1 MNNRR
6 SFLKRAGVL
15 AVAARSRAADQTADS
30 IVIQNAEVRLIIS
43 SNGIAQSLV
52 HKPSGQECLAKSPVP
67 VFSVTQLRPYDN
79 ELQLSFPAKPKEFPV
94 ENVRME
100 GDRLLVRFALVGYD
114 AVIRLKIT
122 ESYIGFTLESLT
134 YKLDTSLRTKRSTP
148 LDEAVFLQ
156 LPVRNRKN
164 FGEWL
169 NVMWD
174 DAIAVNLLATGP
186 STRIDSET
194 RDDHRILRAGAVDSV
209 QMEGVG
215 AALVT
220 TSTSRL
226 LDRIAKVE
234 EDFGL
239 PRGVESRR
247 NKTYSESYY
256 ELLTTSPQE
265 LDQHIRYA
273 KMAGLRTMDVYYR
286 IFAST
291 AGHFT
296 IRPEFPNGLP
306 DVRRMVNRIKQ
317 AGILPGIHIH
327 YNKADKTDSYVSPR
341 PDPRLNLAA
350 SFTLKKQ
357 LDAVA
362 VTIEVEESPH
372 DCPMD
377 EGRRILKIQDE
388 LISYERY
395 TVRPPYQFIGCQRAF
410 LETRPASYIPGTR
423 VGLLDVDTWPIFV
436 RFTQDTDIQEEVAT
450 RLGEIYRAA
459 GFKFVYFDGAEDVPG
474 PQYWY
479 TVSRAQWLVYQALRP
494 SPVFA
499 EGACKSH
506 FSWHILTRGNAFD
519 VFKPEAM
526 KQATRQYPAP
536 EAAEVAKDFTR
547 INFGWIGYWA
557 PGANTIGT
565 QPDMIE
571 YVTSRAAG
579 WDCPISLVG
588 DLPQLNAHP
597 RTPDNLEVIR
607 RWEDVRARNWLS
619 PLQKSQL
626 RDLNQE
632 HILLIDEQGNYEL
645 ASCREIPGV
654 AGGAISARAFTFER
668 QNKRYAVFWHASG
681 TATLELHLS
690 RRDVRLMAQIG
701 KEIPMEEA
709 SGRIR
714 VPLAGRLFLE
724 CRNLSQDQLTAAFQT
739 ANPVKDS

>member
-1 MNNRR
+1 
-6 SFLKRAGVL
+6 LL
-15 AVAARSRAADQTADS
+15 A
-30 IVIQNAEVRLIIS
+30 
-43 SNGIAQSLV
+43 
-52 HKPSGQECLAKSPVP
+52 H
-67 VFSVTQLRPYDN
+67 
-79 ELQLSFPAKPKEFPV
+79 
-94 ENVRME
+94 
-100 GDRLLVRFALVGYD
+100 FALVGYD

-122 ESYIGFTLESLT
+122 ESYIGFTLESLS
-134 YKLDTSLRTKRSTP
+134 YKLDNSLRTKRKTP

-156 LPVRNRKN
+156 LPIRNRKN

-174 DAIAVNLLATGP
+174 DAVAVNLLATGP
-186 STRIDSET
+186 FTRIDSET
-194 RDDHRILRAGAVDSV
+194 RDDCRILRAGAVDSV

-226 LDRIAKVE
+226 LDRIAKIE

-247 NKTYSESYY
+247 NKICSQSYY
-256 ELLTTSPQE
+256 ELLATTPDE
-265 LDQHIRYA
+265 IEQHIRYA
-273 KMAGLRTMDVYYR
+273 QMAGLRTMDVYYR
-286 IFAST
+286 IFAAT

-296 IRPEFPNGLP
+296 IRPEFPDGLA
-306 DVRRMVNRIKQ
+306 DVRKMVNRIEQ

-350 SFTLKKQ
+350 SFTLRKQ
-357 LDAVA
+357 LDAA
-362 VTIEVEESPH
+362 SVTIEVEESPRG
-372 DCPMD
+372 CPMD

-388 LISYERY
+388 LVSYERY
-395 TVRPPYQFIGCQRAF
+395 TVRPPYQFIGCQRGF
-410 LETRPASYIPGTR
+410 LTTRSASYIPGTR

-436 RFTQDTDIQEEVAT
+436 RFTQDTDLQEEVAR
-450 RLGEIYRAA
+450 RLGEIYRTA

-479 TVSRAQWLVYQALRP
+479 TVPRAQWLVYQALRP

-519 VFKPEAM
+519 VFKPEVM

-557 PGANTIGT
+557 PSAATIGT

-588 DLPQLNAHP
+588 DLPQLSAHP
-597 RTPDNLEVIR
+597 RTADNLEVIR

-619 PLQKSQL
+619 PMQKSQL

-645 ASCREIPGV
+645 APYREV
-654 AGGAISARAFTFER
+654 SKAAGGATSARAFTFER
-668 QNKRYAVFWHASG
+668 QNKRYAVFWNTSG
-681 TATLELHLS
+681 TAALELNLP
-690 RRDVRLMAQIG
+690 RRDVRLMAQLG
-701 KEIPMEEA
+701 KELPVEEA

-724 CRNLSQDQLTAAFQT
+724 CKNVSGNQLTAAFQT